1 MRRCSWCGVVDGC
14 GGKRAKVVVV
24 WLWSFGN
31 DVSGGDLVVLGGR
44 GDHGCGDGGMGGVV
58 VKGCDVVCGD
68 SVVEVWLVQNNDSN
82 RKTYLKGSQPG
93 EHEDLPLNNGGEIYL
108 NMNLA
113 A

>member
-1 MRRCSWCGVVDGC
+1 MGLFDGC

-31 DVSGGDLVVLGGR
+31 DVGGGDLVVVGGR
-44 GDHGCGDGGMGGVV
+44 GDRGCGEGGVVGVV

-68 SVVEVWLVQNNDSN
+68 SVVEVWLVQNNDRK

-93 EHEDLPLNNGGEIYL
+93 EHEEFPLNNGGETYL
-108 NMNLA
+108 NINLA